1 MKSVVCQNAELTIES
16 LAPLVPSKGQ
26 VLLEVIRCGIC
37 GSDLHMQHNCDHMHN
52 LAAKVG
58 FQGLARNSDKFV
70 MGHEFCGKI
79 LDYGPKTRKKFKTD
93 TLVCAMP
100 LLQLDELGYQS
111 TGLSPNASG
120 GYAEQILVQSSLMFE
135 VPNGLDADNA
145 AMTEPMAVA
154 LHAVRRSRIKNSE
167 PAIVIGCGPVGLG
180 IILMLKAAGVKKV
193 IASDYSANRRK
204 LAERCGAD
212 VVIDPAQNSPFE
224 NWKELGLLGDAGAAL
239 NMGMDIFTK
248 VQATGMPW
256 WHAWRVADKLGA
268 LPKRPVIFECVG
280 VPGILQY
287 IIDGAPLF
295 SKIVGVGVC
304 MQSDRIEPALA
315 INKEIEMQF
324 VLGYTPLEFRDALHM
339 IAEGKIDC
347 SPLIT
352 GIVGL
357 DGVTNAFSA
366 LRDPEKHAKI
376 LINPQQQGSEIL
388 TKSSTS
394 I

>member
-1 MKSVVCQNAELTIES
+1 MKSVVCQNAELRIEKK
-16 LAPLVPSKGQ
+16 AELVPSKGQ
-26 VLLEVIRCGIC
+26 VLLEVVRCGIC
-37 GSDLHMQHNCDHMHN
+37 GSDLHMQHNCDHIHN

-58 FQGLARNSDKFV
+58 FKGIAQNTDEFI

-79 LDYGPKTRKKFKTD
+79 MDYGPKTRKKLKKD
-93 TLVCAMP
+93 SLVCAMP
-100 LLQLDELGYQS
+100 LLKFDDLGYQS
-111 TGLSPNASG
+111 IGLSPNASG
-120 GYAEQILVQSSLMFE
+120 AYAEQVLVQSSLMFE
-135 VPNGLDADNA
+135 VPNGLDVDSA

-154 LHAVRRSRIKNSE
+154 LHAVRRSRIKTGE

-193 IASDYSANRRK
+193 IASDFSANRRK

-212 VVIDPAQNSPFE
+212 SVINPASNSPFD
-224 NWKELGLLGDAGAAL
+224 NWKTLGLLGDAAEAL
-239 NMGMDIFTK
+239 NYGLDVFDKI
-248 VQATGMPW
+248 QATGMPW

-268 LPKRPVIFECVG
+268 LPKRAVIFECVG
-280 VPGILQY
+280 VPGILQQ

-357 DGVTNAFSA
+357 EGVGNAFSA
-366 LRDPEKHAKI
+366 LRNPELHAKI
-376 LINPQQQGSEIL
+376 LVDPKKIGTEIS
-388 TKSSTS
+388 TK
-394 I
+394 

>member
-1 MKSVVCQNAELTIES
+1 MKAVVCHNAELSIENVK
-16 LAPLVPSKGQ
+16 ALVPLKGQ
-26 VLLEVIRCGIC
+26 VLLDVIRCGVC
-37 GSDLHMQHNCDHMHN
+37 GSDLHMQHNCNHMHN
-52 LAAKVG
+52 LAAQVG
-58 FQGLARNSDKFV
+58 FQGIAKDTDKFV

-79 LDYGPKTRKKFKTD
+79 VDYGPKTRRKFKID
-93 TLVCAMP
+93 SLVCAMP
-100 LLQLDELGYQS
+100 LLHIDHLGYQS

-154 LHAVRRSRIKNSE
+154 LHAVRRSRIKTHE

-180 IILMLKAAGVKKV
+180 IILMLKAAGVKKI
-193 IASDYSANRRK
+193 IASDFSENRRK
-204 LAERCGAD
+204 LAQQCGAD
-212 VVIDPAQNSPFE
+212 ILINPANNSPFE
-224 NWKELGLLGDAGAAL
+224 NWKELGLLGNAAEAL
-239 NMGMDIFTK
+239 NYGLGIFNK
-248 VQATGMPW
+248 IQAIGVPW

-280 VPGILQY
+280 VPGILQH

-295 SKIVGVGVC
+295 SKIVVVGVC
-304 MQSDRIEPALA
+304 MQSDRFEPALA

-324 VLGYTPLEFRDALHM
+324 VLGYTPLEFRDSLHM

-357 DGVTNAFSA
+357 NGVTNAFSA
-366 LRDPEKHAKI
+366 LRDPELHAKI
-376 LINPQQQGSEIL
+376 LVDPKKTGSEI
-388 TKSSTS
+388 SSV
-394 I
+394 

>member
-1 MKSVVCQNAELTIES
+1 MKSVVCHDAELTIEN
-16 LAPLVPSKGQ
+16 LTELVPLKGQ
-26 VLLEVIRCGIC
+26 VLLDIIRCGIC
-37 GSDLHMQHNCDHMHN
+37 GSDLHMQHSCDHMHN
-52 LAAKVG
+52 LAERVG
-58 FQGLARNSDKFV
+58 FKGVAKNSDKFV

-79 LDYGPKTRKKFKTD
+79 IDYGPKMRRKLKTD

-100 LLQLDELGYQS
+100 LLYLDNLGYQS

-120 GYAEQILVQSSLMFE
+120 GYAEQVLVQSNLMFE

-154 LHAVRRSRIKNSE
+154 LHAVRRSRIKTSE
-167 PAIVIGCGPVGLG
+167 PAIVIGCGSVGLG
-180 IILMLKAAGVKKV
+180 IILMLKATGVKKV
-193 IASDYSANRRK
+193 IASDYSASRRK

-212 VVIDPAQNSPFE
+212 IVINPANNSPFE
-224 NWKELGLLGDAGAAL
+224 NWKELGLLGNAAEAL
-239 NMGMDIFTK
+239 NYGLGIFDK
-248 VQATGMPW
+248 IQSTGIPW
-256 WHAWRVADKLGA
+256 WHAWRVVDKLGA

-280 VPGILQY
+280 VPGILQH

-357 DGVTNAFSA
+357 DGISNAFSA
-366 LRDPEKHAKI
+366 LRDPEQHAKI
-376 LINPQQQGSEIL
+376 LIDPKKMGTDIMS
-388 TKSSTS
+388 K
-394 I
+394 